1 MNQKIVL
8 GSKSPSIVSS
18 PNRFSLNE
26 EPRKS
31 LSIEDLKNVN
41 RTLLRSC
48 HDYYTTDNQSDEN
61 ISLFEETDDNG
72 GDFQLELGSCRHSSI
87 STVEDL
93 SNRVKSELSGKSDKI
108 NPSCSNGV
116 VKTQIKVG
124 FVMHKRRAEG
134 FMVKIYIKSVLYI
147 TLRGLVKVS
156 EVLAESVGHL
166 NLKLSVF
173 DRVQLL

>member
-8 GSKSPSIVSS
+8 GSKSASIVSS

-41 RTLLRSC
+41 RTLLRSR
-48 HDYYTTDNQSDEN
+48 HDYFTDNHSEEN

-93 SNRVKSELSGKSDKI
+93 SNRVKSELNGKSDKI

-124 FVMHKRRAEG
+124 YVMHKRRAEG

-156 EVLAESVGHL
+156 
-166 NLKLSVF
+166 
-173 DRVQLL
+173 